1 MPQILAQQE
10 DWLGRAGAVWR
21 AEAIVA
27 AVQNRFQDSDHHFE
41 KAIEIY
47 RQYCLPWDEAETL
60 HNWGRALLGAGQLH
74 GAREKLDAA
83 IKMYRD
89 YGAGQCWIDRVEADK
104 RQAERIGPRPQD
116 GLESAENASGEA
128 VFRNE
133 GDFWTIAYQ
142 GKTSRLKDAKGFH
155 HLACLLAYPGQE
167 IRALDLAARLGGAN
181 EEVVDTASAED
192 LARTGAITGDL
203 GHAGEMLDA
212 QAKAA
217 YQRRLTELEDQL
229 EEAREL
235 GNERRTAKAEDE
247 IEALGREL
255 RRAIGRGGSDRRAA
269 SSAER
274 ARVAVT
280 RAIRLALNRISEQNP
295 GLGRL
300 LSSTIKT
307 GGVCSYLPDNRFPVS
322 WRL

>member
-1 MPQILAQQE
+1 M
-10 DWLGRAGAVWR
+10 DRA
-21 AEAIVA
+21 
-27 AVQNRFQDSDHHFE
+27 
-41 KAIEIY
+41 
-47 RQYCLPWDEAETL
+47 C
-60 HNWGRALLGAGQLH
+60 
-74 GAREKLDAA
+74 EKLDAA
-83 IKMYRD
+83 IKIYRD
-89 YGAGQCWIDRVEADK
+89 YGGGQCWIDRVEGDK
-104 RQAERIGPRPQD
+104 HPRALG
-116 GLESAENASGEA
+116 GLASAESDSGEA

-142 GKTSRLKDAKGFH
+142 DKTSRLKDAKGLH
-155 HLACLLAYPGQE
+155 YLAYLLGHPGEE
-167 IRALDLAARLGGAN
+167 IRALDLAARSGVAD

-192 LARTGAITGDL
+192 LARTGEVAGDL

-217 YQRRLTELEDQL
+217 YQRRLTELEDQF

-235 GNERRTAKAEDE
+235 GNDQRAAKAEDE
-247 IEALGREL
+247 IEALQREL
-255 RRAIGRGGSDRRAA
+255 RRVIGRGGRDRRAA

-280 RAIRLALNRISEQNP
+280 RAIRLALNRISQRNR

-307 GGVCSYLPDNRFPVS
+307 GGVCSYLPDDRLPVS